1 MKIYILGVSGMLGS
15 KLFEKFLNS
24 KHRVRGSVRIILR
37 ILSDIRRI

>member
-24 KHRVRGSVRIILR
+24 KHRVRVQCELYLR